1 MPLVI
6 CRLSVEHY
14 YVSLSLSIQALCF
27 WQFSSVTVT
36 LFSLKVIAMQISN
49 LFVRLNAGAMNTPLK
64 HVQWDPSVKTHAT
77 PQNQTKEVSTGGWS
91 LGRVYLHGNVEGKAS
106 EKNNN
111 RPYILSSLLYN
122 SAL

>member
-6 CRLSVEHY
+6 CRMSVEHY

-27 WQFSSVTVT
+27 WQFSSV
-36 LFSLKVIAMQISN
+36 LLESHCDANSKPFCALECRSN
-49 LFVRLNAGAMNTPLK
+49 EYTFKACTM
-64 HVQWDPSVKTHAT
+64 DPSVKTHAP
-77 PQNQTKEVSTGGWS
+77 PQIQVREVSTEGWS

-111 RPYILSSLLYN
+111 KP
-122 SAL
+122 